1 MAASRDW
8 ARFGAMLLALCLF
21 SWCAQTQ
28 SAPEP
33 GELTQIDAIKKLTPA
48 EAAKSYPVKIR
59 GVVTSLSGWKNSF
72 FLQSGSS
79 AISIDRT
86 DSATVRSGDLVE
98 VTGVSSAG
106 LFAPVVTA
114 SRVTVL
120 GHGNLPAPLHSEY
133 AQLATGVDD
142 STWVEVRGI
151 VHSASIAEVWGRP
164 VLFLGVRVGRDN
176 LTVRVL
182 DFANNNYDK
191 LVDSVVT
198 IDGVCGTIF
207 NDKRQLTGVRLFVP
221 SLANVRVNQASADPF
236 SIAETPVDSIYKFG
250 FTNSLDHRIKISATV
265 SYQDISIGRLYLQ
278 SGDQSVVIRTTQS
291 TPLQPGARVEVVGFL
306 ESAQISITLADA
318 IFRKIGD
325 GAPPPARA
333 VRAADMIKT
342 EDNFKF
348 APYDG
353 LLTRTSG
360 QLLEKVSRPDQE
372 TWVMRDGDQIFEAVF
387 RSKSEAAKLEEVGI
401 GSRVQLTGVS
411 RTELNQRFE
420 PRSFII
426 LVRSA
431 SDVVLL
437 EARWWDAKRS
447 LWLSGVLLFASLL
460 MFAWVMQ
467 TRRVLF
473 ELGARQKAGVTRS
486 IPPWERHGSRY
497 AAIAVMATTVIALLG
512 WAFNV
517 GMLRTILPNS
527 PTFYPNAALGF
538 FLAAV
543 ALIYASTRSRYSRL
557 LQTVLA
563 SVAAAI
569 SLATLIEY
577 SLNLDL
583 HIDQFLFTDVT
594 PTANIAH
601 GRMAVATAISILL
614 VSIAIILANR
624 KRFAMA
630 SQLLAATA
638 GLVGILNLLG
648 HLYGERTLFA
658 FGSQVGMALHSLL
671 GCFLLSGGVLALRT
685 DRGIMSL
692 ITSDASGG
700 VMARVL
706 LPAAIVLPAILGW
719 LRWYGQFSLGLYD
732 TAAGLTLFTASVIIV
747 FVIMTLASAALLNRS
762 DTERARMQYEATH
775 DALTSVMNR
784 HGILEQMRVEM
795 SRCFREKRTMGIAL
809 VDVDRFKLVND
820 ELGHNAGDEVLKEVA
835 QRLKKS
841 LRAYDGVGRYGGEE
855 FLLVLPGC
863 DLESA
868 MMRAEALRSA
878 IASSAIQL
886 PEESRD
892 VTISIGVSI
901 YNPHEGVPREELIR
915 WADVALYAAKAN
927 GRNQVQPYTIHR
939 EPERTSDTGPNQ
951 LPNRAGSR
959 GTRRTLY
966 RCSRAPAK

>member
-1 MAASRDW
+1 MAAPRYR
-8 ARFGAMLLALCLF
+8 ARFGAVLLALCLF

-28 SAPEP
+28 SAPP
-33 GELTQIDAIKKLTPA
+33 PRELTRIEALKKLAPA
-48 EAAKSYPVKIR
+48 DAAKSYPVKIR
-59 GVVTSLSGWKNSF
+59 GVVTTLSGWKNSF
-72 FLQSGSS
+72 FLQSGST
-79 AISIDRT
+79 AISVDRT
-86 DSATVRSGDLVE
+86 DSTPVHSGDSVE
-98 VTGVSSAG
+98 VTGVSAAG
-106 LFAPVVTA
+106 MFAPVVTA

-120 GHGNLPAPLHSEY
+120 GRANLPEPRRSEY
-133 AQLATGVDD
+133 ASLATGVED

-151 VHSASIAEVWGRP
+151 VHSAAISEVWGRP
-164 VLFLGVRVGRDN
+164 VLFLGLRVGRDN

-191 LVDSVVT
+191 LVDSAVT
-198 IDGVCGTIF
+198 VDGVCGTIF

-236 SIAETPVDSIYKFG
+236 ATAETPVNSIYRFG

-265 SYQDISIGRLYLQ
+265 SYQDISTGRLYLQ
-278 SGDQSVVIRTTQS
+278 SGDESVVVRTTQT
-291 TPLQPGARVEVVGFL
+291 TPLQPGARVEAVGFL
-306 ESAQISITLADA
+306 ESAQISITLADG
-318 IFRKIGD
+318 IFRKVGD
-325 GAPPPARA
+325 GVPPAPRG

-360 QLLEKVSRPDQE
+360 QLLERVSRPDQE

-387 RSKSEAAKLEEVGI
+387 RSKIEAAKVDGVSV
-401 GSRVQLTGVS
+401 GSRIELTGVS

-420 PRSFII
+420 PRSFIL

-431 SDVVLL
+431 SDVTLL

-467 TRRVLF
+467 TRRVLS
-473 ELGARQKAGVTRS
+473 ELGNRQKAGTRS
-486 IPPWERHGSRY
+486 VPPWERHGSRY
-497 AAIAVMATTVIALLG
+497 AAVVVIFAAVAAIYG
-512 WAFNV
+512 WAFNIPI
-517 GMLRTILPNS
+517 LRTILPNS
-527 PTFYPNAALGF
+527 PTYYPNSAFGF
-538 FLAAV
+538 SLAAV
-543 ALIYASTRSRYSRL
+543 ALIYASTRSRHSRL
-557 LQTVLA
+557 LQTLLGSTSAVIA
-563 SVAAAI
+563 
-569 SLATLIEY
+569 LATLAEY
-577 SLNLDL
+577 TFGVNL
-583 HIDQFLFTDVT
+583 HIDELLFRDS
-594 PTANIAH
+594 TASANLAH
-601 GRMAVATAISILL
+601 GRMAVATAITMLL
-614 VSIAIILANR
+614 VSIAVILANR
-624 KRFAMA
+624 KRTANA
-630 SQLLAATA
+630 SQLVAAIA
-638 GLVGILNLLG
+638 GLIGVLNLLG

-658 FGSQVGMALHSLL
+658 LGSQVGMALHSLL
-671 GCFLLSGGVLALRT
+671 ACFLLSGGILALRT

-706 LPAAIVLPAILGW
+706 LPAAIVLLAILGW
-719 LRWYGQFSLGLYD
+719 LRWYGQFQLGLYD
-732 TAAGLTLFTASVIIV
+732 TGAGLTLFTASIIIV

-795 SRCFREKRTMGIAL
+795 SRCFREKRTLGIAL

-863 DLESA
+863 DLDSA

-878 IASSAIQL
+878 IASAAFTLS
-886 PEESRD
+886 EESRD
-892 VTISIGVSI
+892 VTISIGVSV
-901 YNPHEGVPREELIR
+901 YNPNEGVPREELIR

-939 EPERTSDTGPNQ
+939 EHEQRTP
-951 LPNRAGSR
+951 
-959 GTRRTLY
+959 
-966 RCSRAPAK
+966 APAPTLANV